1 MDARQQKGLVLA
13 KDKRIK
19 QIVGSTWAVPSQS
32 TDTAYLV
39 NAGAGTCTCPDYEL
53 RKGKCKHLWAVEIVK
68 TVETQA
74 DGTTVTTESIK
85 VTRKTYVQ
93 DWPAYNAAQCA
104 EKETARVLLRS
115 LCDGIESPMHTNR
128 GPKPIP
134 LSDVVFG
141 LVSKVYAT
149 VSGRR
154 ATTEIK
160 ACEAAGQIRRA
171 PAYNTLFTH
180 LGRPEMTAILTRL
193 IEQSAAPLASIE
205 TDFAVDSTGFGTSVY
220 RRWFDAKYGRE
231 MKESTWVK
239 AHVACGTLTNV
250 VTAVRVTDSGG
261 ADCPQLPALLA
272 TTAQTFTVSE
282 MSADKAYLSND
293 NLTAI
298 EAVGA
303 VPFIPFKTN
312 SKQAGSPAW
321 RRITRCSPCGRRS
334 FWRPITS
341 VPESRASSAP

>member
-1 MDARQQKGLVLA
+1 MRFM
-13 KDKRIK
+13 I
-19 QIVGSTWAVPSQS
+19 IVKA
-32 TDTAYLV
+32 
-39 NAGAGTCTCPDYEL
+39 NAGSEAGVLPKSEDLAAMGRYNEEL
-53 RKGKCKHLWAVEIVK
+53 IAAGVLLA
-68 TVETQA
+68 A
-74 DGTTVTTESIK
+74 DGLHPSSTGVR
-85 VTRKTYVQ
+85 VRKE
-93 DWPAYNAAQCA
+93 N
-104 EKETARVLLRS
+104 
-115 LCDGIESPMHTNR
+115 
-128 GPKPIP
+128 
-134 LSDVVFG
+134 
-141 LVSKVYAT
+141 
-149 VSGRR
+149 
-154 ATTEIK
+154 
-160 ACEAAGQIRRA
+160 GQIK
-171 PAYNTLFTH
+171 
-180 LGRPEMTAILTRL
+180 L
-193 IEQSAAPLASIE
+193 IDGPFAETKELIAGYWLINVKSKDEALAWVRKIPFEPGMEVEVRKVFEAS
-205 TDFAVDSTGFGTSVY
+205 DFAVDSTGFGTSVY